1 MAPYLSH
8 FKQLIK
14 SHDSDKKLFNDINLF
29 DNLRCLEGLL
39 REVCVPLG
47 FDEMGYE
54 ISILL
59 HEVYQINISNL
70 DESN

>member
-1 MAPYLSH
+1 MAPYLAH

-14 SHDSDKKLFNDINLF
+14 SQDSDKNLFNNINLF
-29 DNLRCLEGLL
+29 DYVRCLEGLL

-47 FDEMGYE
+47 FDEIGYE